1 MTIAELIEKLKE
13 YPQDTRVV
21 TRGYEGGVDDVD
33 FVEETEIYLN
43 YNKGVWY
50 YGNHEEVY
58 GRNEVET
65 KFQKVSAIY
74 LKGLRKN

>member
-21 TRGYEGGVDDVD
+21 TRGYEGGVDDVE

-50 YGNHEEVY
+50 YGPHEEVESKAFNY
-58 GRNEVET
+58 DEFE
-65 KFQKVSAIY
+65 KVSAIY
-74 LKGLRKN
+74 LK